1 MPRDCLSGAWQALA
15 RSAAAR
21 TLHWSYSLS
30 GRRWAKSTL
39 VLMPLFG
46 AHYALF
52 LGMSY
57 GVHNQASKSRGD
69 EMVETIWLFLDQA
82 FASFQVSSLER
93 RRVSPGRTNP
103 TPSSRKQGG
112 NARRVLAQHTC
123 ALPVFVACPPAA
135 GHGQARQGN
144 RDST

>member
-103 TPSSRKQGG
+103 HPLFEKAGGQREKSVGTAHVCVARVRCMSSGRG
-112 NARRVLAQHTC
+112 ARPGTKGR
-123 ALPVFVACPPAA
+123 P
-135 GHGQARQGN
+135 R
-144 RDST
+144 